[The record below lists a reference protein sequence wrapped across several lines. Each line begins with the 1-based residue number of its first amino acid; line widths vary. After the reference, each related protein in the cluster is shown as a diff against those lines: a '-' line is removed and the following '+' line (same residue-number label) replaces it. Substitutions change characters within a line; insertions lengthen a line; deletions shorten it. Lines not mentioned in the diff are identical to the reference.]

1 MSRYA
6 GRRVLVI
13 GMGGLGCPASLALA
27 YAGVREFTIAD
38 PDVVE
43 LSNLHRQPWY
53 RSSDVGSPKVEV
65 AAERLRD
72 AFPSA
77 RVTALPFRVDS
88 ERAASL
94 FVEHDVIIDG
104 TDDVE
109 SKFLLSQIAVRH
121 RVPLVHGGVIRFEG
135 QAMLIA
141 PEGPCL
147 RCLFEPPTRD
157 ETTSCARAGVLGT
170 VAGVIGATQAV
181 LGLAALNGEG
191 NRYGRLIVFDGWKL
205 SERAIA
211 VSRAPDC
218 PICGR
223 LAGDEPCRDALLGA
237 Q

>member
-1 MSRYA
+1 
-6 GRRVLVI
+6 
-13 GMGGLGCPASLALA
+13 
-27 YAGVREFTIAD
+27 
-38 PDVVE
+38 
-43 LSNLHRQPWY
+43 
-53 RSSDVGSPKVEV
+53 VGSLKVEV
-65 AAERLRD
+65 AAERLRE
-72 AFPSA
+72 AFPST
-77 RVTALPFRVDS
+77 RVKALPFRVDG
-88 ERAASL
+88 ERASSL
-94 FVEHDVIIDG
+94 FIEHDVIIDG

-147 RCLFEPPTRD
+147 RCLFEPTTRD
-157 ETTSCARAGVLGT
+157 QTTSCARAGVLGT

-181 LGLAALNGEG
+181 LGLAALDGER

-211 VSRAPDC
+211 VSRAADC

-223 LAGDEPCRDALLGA
+223 MAGNEPCHDPLLGA